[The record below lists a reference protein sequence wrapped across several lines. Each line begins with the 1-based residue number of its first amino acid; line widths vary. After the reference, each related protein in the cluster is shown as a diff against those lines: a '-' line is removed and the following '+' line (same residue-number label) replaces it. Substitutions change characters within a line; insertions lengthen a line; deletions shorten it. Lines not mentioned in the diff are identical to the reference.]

1 MCEIV
6 FEVMQEDDGGFV
18 ACARGEA
25 IVTQADSLDELRS
38 NVKEAVQ
45 CHFEG
50 RAAMSK
56 SVYLV
61 FDNQESAEPV

>member
-1 MCEIV
+1 MREIV
-6 FEVMQEDDGGFV
+6 FEVIQEDDGGFD
-18 ACARGEA
+18 ACAKGEA

-50 RAAMSK
+50 RADMPK
-56 SVYLV
+56 KINLEFVRREVLTV
-61 FDNQESAEPV
+61 